1 MDNSLKNIIWFGL
14 ILIAAGATYG
24 MMSTRL
30 QAVESKQMQLEKIIL
45 SDIPEIKERV
55 IRLEVL
61 LERALSEKY
70 FLWVFSH
77 NLTSQIY
84 FSIQCFDNFLIYSM
98 IRH

>member
-14 ILIAAGATYG
+14 ILVAAGATYG

-30 QAVESKQMQLEKIIL
+30 QAVESKQVQLEKIIL

-61 LERALSEKY
+61 LERALEK
-70 FLWVFSH
+70 
-77 NLTSQIY
+77 
-84 FSIQCFDNFLIYSM
+84 
-98 IRH
+98 

>member
-61 LERALSEKY
+61 LEQALAK
-70 FLWVFSH
+70 
-77 NLTSQIY
+77 
-84 FSIQCFDNFLIYSM
+84 
-98 IRH
+98 

>member
-30 QAVESKQMQLEKIIL
+30 QAVESKQLQLETIIL

-61 LERALSEKY
+61 LERALGE
-70 FLWVFSH
+70 
-77 NLTSQIY
+77 
-84 FSIQCFDNFLIYSM
+84 
-98 IRH
+98 

>member
-1 MDNSLKNIIWFGL
+1 MENSLKNIIWFGL

-61 LERALSEKY
+61 LERALAE
-70 FLWVFSH
+70 
-77 NLTSQIY
+77 
-84 FSIQCFDNFLIYSM
+84 
-98 IRH
+98 

>member
-30 QAVESKQMQLEKIIL
+30 QAVESKQVQLEKIIL
-45 SDIPEIKERV
+45 SDIPEITERV

-61 LERALSEKY
+61 LERALAE
-70 FLWVFSH
+70 
-77 NLTSQIY
+77 
-84 FSIQCFDNFLIYSM
+84 
-98 IRH
+98 

>member
-1 MDNSLKNIIWFGL
+1 MDTSLKNIIWVGL
-14 ILIAAGATYG
+14 ILITAGATYG

-61 LERALSEKY
+61 LERALAE
-70 FLWVFSH
+70 
-77 NLTSQIY
+77 
-84 FSIQCFDNFLIYSM
+84 
-98 IRH
+98 

>member
-1 MDNSLKNIIWFGL
+1 MDNSLKNIIWVGL
-14 ILIAAGATYG
+14 ILITAGATYG

-61 LERALSEKY
+61 LERALAE
-70 FLWVFSH
+70 
-77 NLTSQIY
+77 
-84 FSIQCFDNFLIYSM
+84 
-98 IRH
+98 

>member
-1 MDNSLKNIIWFGL
+1 MENSLKNIIWFGL

-61 LERALSEKY
+61 LERALEK
-70 FLWVFSH
+70 
-77 NLTSQIY
+77 
-84 FSIQCFDNFLIYSM
+84 
-98 IRH
+98 

>member
-24 MMSTRL
+24 MMLTRL
-30 QAVESKQMQLEKIIL
+30 QAVESKQVQLEKIIL

-61 LERALSEKY
+61 LERALAE
-70 FLWVFSH
+70 
-77 NLTSQIY
+77 
-84 FSIQCFDNFLIYSM
+84 
-98 IRH
+98 